1 MIKKVSLL
9 ILTLTALTFAQAEV
23 APKFEIKDI
32 NSKATTI
39 IAKKNG
45 LDIPSA
51 KGKIV
56 FIEFWGTHCPPC
68 VYSIP
73 HYIELTKK
81 YKDKLVMFAVES
93 QGSSKEALAA
103 YGKSKGINY
112 NLYTQRENID
122 FVKYLAQRAGWRGSI
137 PFLVILDTTGDVVD
151 IKTGMVSSE
160 YLEGVVNYILKKQ
173 AKATVIQDNNTTK
186 ESNNT
191 KENNSTK

>member
-1 MIKKVSLL
+1 
-9 ILTLTALTFAQAEV
+9 
-23 APKFEIKDI
+23 
-32 NSKATTI
+32 
-39 IAKKNG
+39 
-45 LDIPSA
+45 
-51 KGKIV
+51 
-56 FIEFWGTHCPPC
+56 
-68 VYSIP
+68 
-73 HYIELTKK
+73 
-81 YKDKLVMFAVES
+81 MFAVES

-160 YLEGVVNYILKKQ
+160 YLESVVNYILKKQ

-186 ESNNT
+186 ESNST